1 MKFTFTEKLNITK
14 GPNLTVTVSHSHSH
28 GLIISSKPSSLL
40 RLSVLRMKTWKVCT
54 SYFAMFPYLP
64 LALIEMSQFVFPLC
78 CYQEKAFRIYSTT
91 SWMSATPFLCNFH
104 FDVNVKIKNLVVKQ
118 EQSLHEMFCQNK
130 IWNYSGLGIFTDQ
143 PAF

>member
-1 MKFTFTEKLNITK
+1 MKFTFTKKLNITK
-14 GPNLTVTVSHSHSH
+14 GPNLTVMVW
-28 GLIISSKPSSLL
+28 LFLQSLHHCQD
-40 RLSVLRMKTWKVCT
+40 VLRMKTWKVCT

-78 CYQEKAFRIYSTT
+78 YYQEKAFRIYSTI

>member
-40 RLSVLRMKTWKVCT
+40 RCIKNENLKKVCT

-118 EQSLHEMFCQNK
+118 EQSLQEMFCQNK

>member
-40 RLSVLRMKTWKVCT
+40 RCIKNENLKKVCT

-118 EQSLHEMFCQNK
+118 EQSLQEMFCQNK
-130 IWNYSGLGIFTDQ
+130 I
-143 PAF
+143 